1 MLKFTLMRNLFKEL
15 NPSRMEGVQQ
25 RRVRDNFSRTMAVA
39 YEDVPE
45 VRAFTIQER
54 AVSYGVLYYLFLND
68 DRTQADLEEVRVKKF
83 LLAFYGD
90 HFPSYLKDEY
100 RKLADLSEEEL
111 KKIDVLDCFLPDNM
125 PGHHDGYAFQEL
137 QTLEDI
143 RAGRTGDEDKPRYGF
158 PGLTFAKKYDPE
170 NRKE

>member
-45 VRAFTIQER
+45 VWAYTIQER

-68 DRTQADLEEVRVKKF
+68 DRAQADLEEVRVKKL

-90 HFPSYLKDEY
+90 HFPKRPAGNPRPEKQQSVSDSNRLIQQVIR
-100 RKLADLSEEEL
+100 RKLHGNRQS
-111 KKIDVLDCFLPDNM
+111 FLRKTSQPKNLLVIIW
-125 PGHHDGYAFQEL
+125 L
-137 QTLEDI
+137 Q
-143 RAGRTGDEDKPRYGF
+143 R
-158 PGLTFAKKYDPE
+158 
-170 NRKE
+170 

>member
-45 VRAFTIQER
+45 VWAFTIQER

-68 DRTQADLEEVRVKKF
+68 DRAQADLEEVRVKKL

-90 HFPSYLKDEY
+90 HFPSYLKTEY
-100 RKLADLSEEEL
+100 QKLADISEEEFKRL
-111 KKIDVLDCFLPDNM
+111 ASACTSLRLMLIASLN
-125 PGHHDGYAFQEL
+125 
-137 QTLEDI
+137 T
-143 RAGRTGDEDKPRYGF
+143 
-158 PGLTFAKKYDPE
+158 AKKGSD
-170 NRKE
+170 NK